1 MTTRYAVSA
10 AGTVVVLTT
19 LGIVAA
25 DRWPASLDADMPTA
39 RVTRGTLALDVQIS
53 GVLRAK
59 RSVPMTTPRAGVSL
73 PLVVLAG
80 TGATVKQGDIVMEF
94 DPAEQAHALEQSRSE
109 LEEAE
114 QEIVKLQADADVR
127 QAEDD
132 VELLTARFDVR
143 RAELQ
148 AVADLNLIGVN
159 EAKRRA
165 LTLEEAQRRLE
176 ELEGALS
183 SRDAINR
190 ASLAVLEERR
200 TQARLAS
207 RQAQQI
213 IDNLVVRAPF
223 DGVVVVRENRD
234 GVTLFFSGMTL
245 PEYRV
250 GDMVRPGRVVA
261 EIVEVGQLQI
271 VAKVDELESPN
282 LKAGQTAVVRVDGLP
297 DHTLAATVE
306 AVAGM
311 VSRDGF
317 FNASG
322 PVREFD
328 VFLQLD
334 TLDPRLRPGMS
345 VQVTVAGRSLSDAL
359 LLPRHAI
366 FETEGEPVVYVSEDG
381 VFAAQ
386 PVTVVGRSE
395 DFVAIEGVA
404 EGTEVALLDP
414 TARDRAD
421 PPNQPTPAGAAQ

>member
-1 MTTRYAVSA
+1 MTTRYAVAA

-53 GVLRAK
+53 GELRAK

-80 TGATVKQGDIVMEF
+80 TGAAVQAGDIVMEF

-148 AVADLNLIGVN
+148 AVADLNLIGAN

-207 RQAQQI
+207 RQAQRI

-282 LKAGQTAVVRVDGLP
+282 LNAGQTAVVRVDGLP

-311 VSRDGF
+311 VSSDGF

-359 LLPRHAI
+359 LLPRHAV

-381 VFAAQ
+381 LFAAQ

>member
-25 DRWPASLDADMPTA
+25 DHWPASLDADMPTA

-53 GVLRAK
+53 GELRAK
-59 RSVPMTTPRAGVSL
+59 RSVPMATPRAGVSL

-80 TGATVKQGDIVMEF
+80 TGATVARGDIVMEF

-114 QEIVKLQADADVR
+114 QEIVKMQADADVR
-127 QAEDD
+127 EAEDA
-132 VELLTARFDVR
+132 VKLLTARFDVR

-148 AVADLNLIGVN
+148 AVADLNLIGAN
-159 EAKRRA
+159 EVTRRA
-165 LTLEEAQRRLE
+165 LALEEAKRRLE
-176 ELEGALS
+176 ELDGALS

-200 TQARLAS
+200 TRAQMAS
-207 RQAQQI
+207 RQSQQI

-234 GVTLFFSGMTL
+234 GVTVIFSGMAL
-245 PEYRV
+245 PGYRV

-261 EIVEVGQLQI
+261 ELVEMDQLQV

-282 LKAGQTAVVRVDGLP
+282 LEAGQTAVVRVDGLP
-297 DHTLAATVE
+297 DHTLPATVE

-311 VSRDGF
+311 VSPNGPF
-317 FNASG
+317 GASG

-345 VQVTVAGRSLSDAL
+345 VQVSVAGRSLSDVL

-366 FETEGEPVVYVSEDG
+366 FVTEGEPVVYVSEDG
-381 VFAAQ
+381 VFTAQ

-395 DFVAIEGVA
+395 GSVAIEGVT

-414 TARDRAD
+414 TASDRAD
-421 PPNQPTPAGAAQ
+421 PPSQPTPAGAAQ